1 MRARRLRTLA
11 ARSSII
17 NPVAAPLVEDKKQ
30 RVQSES
36 RLVREALAVSSSVDT
51 NLGDKASLNSSP
63 LMNKTD
69 TDVEMKSVAS
79 TPVQDVEMATTPALH
94 ATPPTPLPAS
104 FAAKPV
110 QPQQPVIIIKASQL
124 SVDQQNEQML
134 SRLLNATWNEY
145 GSGVIICAQTATFL
159 EQYPALRFE
168 FEAIICNV
176 LLETVMKFYHDEIDD
191 SLKLDGETSVTA
203 TGISDA
209 NGDDKEFSSAKKIK
223 SDDTEVQEILAN
235 AVEASAGG
243 GGGGSEEDQRASAIA
258 TPNQSEITPSGGDAC
273 VACVAPTLP
282 NIVTTSKHNALL
294 HLIRCYQNYHTEC
307 ERTKAN
313 DQSGDQFR
321 QQRTQEVLR
330 LAYQCIMRYVVL
342 ELTDRIQQNRN
353 YLSDQ
358 STLLEL
364 MYMDRVSDDF
374 LIDLVAE
381 TYQKREVFDSIFGQ
395 VLRGLFS
402 GMQRNICSYKI
413 NTQQIE
419 WLSRLVVIKV
429 GNSRPFADLI
439 SRQPNYIPPTCTKI
453 PGREIVK
460 CSYLGPFLSVSLFA
474 EENVKFA
481 EFSTKNKLEEAAI
494 SRLRWVSE
502 RESY

>member
-51 NLGDKASLNSSP
+51 NVGDKASLHSSP
-63 LMNKTD
+63 LMSKTD
-69 TDVEMKSVAS
+69 SDVEMKSVAS
-79 TPVQDVEMATTPALH
+79 TPVQDVEMATTPAVH
-94 ATPPTPLPAS
+94 ATPPPALPPAS
-104 FAAKPV
+104 LAAKPV
-110 QPQQPVIIIKASQL
+110 QPQQPVINIKSSQL

-145 GSGVIICAQTATFL
+145 GSGVIICAQTASFL

-176 LLETVMKFYHDEIDD
+176 LLETVVKFYHDEIDD
-191 SLKLDGETSVTA
+191 SLKLDGDTSLSANA
-203 TGISDA
+203 TGINDA

-235 AVEASAGG
+235 AVEASAA
-243 GGGGSEEDQRASAIA
+243 GGGGSEEDQRASASA
-258 TPNQSEITPSGGDAC
+258 TPSQSEITPSGGDSC
-273 VACVAPTLP
+273 VACVAPSLP

-307 ERTKAN
+307 ERSKAN
-313 DQSGDQFR
+313 DQSGDQLR

-330 LAYQCIMRYVVL
+330 LAFQCIMRCVVL

-364 MYMDRVSDDF
+364 MYMDRVSDNF

-429 GNSRPFADLI
+429 GNSRPIADLI
-439 SRQPNYIPPTCTKI
+439 ARQPNYIPPMCTKI

-502 RESY
+502 R